1 MKDFIEAI
9 CPKEGQLQKVYY
21 RKEDKD
27 DFYFKMNL
35 MDEDLDLIPC
45 SFVGDDCITI
55 DTEHDSYVMLS
66 EENLLEMLEGLRLA
80 TAEFNS

>member
-1 MKDFIEAI
+1 MKDFIESI

-35 MDEDLDLIPC
+35 MDELKLKIPKMYPRNMITDL
-45 SFVGDDCITI
+45 
-55 DTEHDSYVMLS
+55 
-66 EENLLEMLEGLRLA
+66 
-80 TAEFNS
+80 